1 MKSGQVQSGPV
12 RSGQVKS
19 GQVRSSQVKSGQ
31 VRSGQVKSGQVRLGE
46 VKSGQVRSSQ
56 VRLGHPFSLVSGAR
70 SAEKILLFATLDQVT
85 RFLWESA
92 RRKCCE
98 EKNLLLQSW
107 RAQRGEKFCNVRL
120 GNLFSLVSG
129 NT

>member
-56 VRLGHPFSLVSGAR
+56 VRLGQTFCLVSGAR
-70 SAEKILLFATLDQVT
+70 SAEKIL
-85 RFLWESA
+85 FLQP
-92 RRKCCE
+92 K
-98 EKNLLLQSW
+98 
-107 RAQRGEKFCNVRL
+107 RAQRGEQICNARL
-120 GNLFSLVSG
+120 GHPFSLVSG
-129 NT
+129 NAGATLRQRRWKKHVGKPIHLQKTQ